1 MPILEVGDDGVLHV
15 PGEFL
20 ADARPHARFELD
32 ILGEAVLLRP
42 VGAVRPF
49 WQQATPAERADAFE
63 QWAVMLPPETPDL
76 PAESLR
82 REGLYN

>member
-63 QWAVMLPPETPDL
+63 HGPLCCRRKLRPSGRKPTP
-76 PAESLR
+76 R
-82 REGLYN
+82 GLYD